1 LRQRHFALT
10 LRGIPQS
17 STRGAVLDEREIGGF
32 LFKLPVFLLA
42 VIVHECAHGVVALWR
57 GDPTAK
63 YAGRITLNPVPHID
77 LYGSIILP
85 GLLLLSPGGIL
96 IGWAKPV
103 PIDPRNFRHKIDGI
117 LVAAAGPF
125 SNIFLGFLFALLYSV
140 GYRMQLG
147 PVLLIAGWGVGIN
160 CVLAIF
166 NLLPI
171 PPLDG
176 HWVAL
181 RLLPP
186 NLARA
191 YARIGFWGI
200 IVIFLLLMIPVV
212 RLYLVAKPVNFLV
225 GLLLQAAGLPKEI
238 LP

>member
-1 LRQRHFALT
+1 M
-10 LRGIPQS
+10 
-17 STRGAVLDEREIGGF
+17 DERQIGQF
-32 LFKLPVFLLA
+32 LFSLPIFLLS

-63 YAGRITLNPVPHID
+63 YAGRLTLNPIPHLD

-85 GLLLLSPGGIL
+85 GLLLLNRTGIL

-103 PIDPRNFRHKIDGI
+103 PVDPRNFRNPKTDGI
-117 LVAAAGPF
+117 LVAAAGPV
-125 SNIFLGFLFALLYSV
+125 SNILLGYGFALLFSI
-140 GYRMQLG
+140 GYRMEQSVQG
-147 PVLLIAGWGVGIN
+147 PILLLAGQGVLLN
-160 CVLAIF
+160 CLLAIF

-186 NLARA
+186 NAARA
-191 YARIGFWGI
+191 YSRIGFWGI
-200 IVIFLLLMIPVV
+200 ILIFLLLMIPVV
-212 RLYLVAKPVNFLV
+212 NETLVQRPRTFLA
-225 GLLLQAAGLPKEI
+225 LFLLQAAGVPLQA
-238 LP
+238 LR